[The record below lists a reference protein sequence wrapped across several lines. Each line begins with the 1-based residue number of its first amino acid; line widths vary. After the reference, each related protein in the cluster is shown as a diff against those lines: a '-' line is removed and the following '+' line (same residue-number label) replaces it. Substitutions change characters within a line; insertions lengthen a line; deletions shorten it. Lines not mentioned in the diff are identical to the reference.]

1 MPAIR
6 RRPKAYFTEHAV
18 ADRFAPAM
26 RRVVLEAIQ
35 GSRRRL
41 SLDSFTARWSQGPEA
56 IFNALPWRQLELD
69 WFDGWRAALL
79 PTVQAAMRAQLM
91 NLRIEKASEPVS
103 QLGFSLD
110 LTNPRAIRWAEEH
123 AAELVVQL
131 SEETKANLRRTIAD
145 MYIKGVSPREAMR
158 VIQRQL
164 GLSARD
170 GRALDGLRHRLEVEN
185 AKRIVENRKPL
196 PVDRLDGEIDR
207 YANRLLRHRAEVV
220 VRTESIRASAEGQQE
235 LWTQAREQG
244 YLQPADTRRAWL
256 ITPDERLCEIC
267 APLAA
272 HNRLVG
278 LEEPFLAGDGSL
290 VMTPPAHPQCRC
302 SIGLVFSDAEGNFRH
317 PQA

>member
-1 MPAIR
+1 MPATR

-158 VIQRQL
+158 ILQRQL

-170 GRALDGLRHRLEVEN
+170 GRALEGLRHRLEIEN
-185 AKRIVENRKPL
+185 ATRIVDPGTGTRL
-196 PVDRLDGEIDR
+196 PATSGHPAGMADHARRAALRDLCSPGSPQPAGGPRRTLSGWRRLAGHD
-207 YANRLLRHRAEVV
+207 A
-220 VRTESIRASAEGQQE
+220 ASAPTMPVLHWAGIFRRR
-235 LWTQAREQG
+235 REF
-244 YLQPADTRRAWL
+244 P
-256 ITPDERLCEIC
+256 P
-267 APLAA
+267 P
-272 HNRLVG
+272 
-278 LEEPFLAGDGSL
+278 PSL
-290 VMTPPAHPQCRC
+290 SPCGKRQTHIR
-302 SIGLVFSDAEGNFRH
+302 
-317 PQA
+317 